1 MISVLLKLL
10 TVASGTVGV
19 WTVLF
24 SGGTFMG
31 AGNKALMYFTI
42 QSNILLAAAEL
53 TVLVCQL
60 VKGKNRIPAFAGIL
74 QYWSVVSITLT
85 FVVFCT
91 MLAPFLPTA
100 WNLSNTLTHAVAPVA
115 AIVDYLFFDRLYRP
129 GKKQAVLA
137 TVPALAYLGFTVV
150 AWFRGWT
157 FGGGLRYPYSFLNY
171 GGSAGVFGFSTDLR
185 DSLFLGS
192 FYWVLILL
200 AFVIG
205 VAALYR
211 RLHNGKQQ

>member
-91 MLAPFLPTA
+91 MLAPFLPNA

-137 TVPALAYLGFTVV
+137 TVPALAYLG
-150 AWFRGWT
+150 
-157 FGGGLRYPYSFLNY
+157 YPYSFLNY